1 MSLTWTLDV
10 QAPEDDLKVI
20 AEGVFS
26 HGRAQARDGN
36 AEPIACLVRD
46 GLRVVAGGTGRTE
59 YRRLF
64 VSHLWVT
71 EDLRRQGLARRILQ
85 AVGSGPVLPDNELQ
99 GTASL
104 GVAICPDHAARER
117 LSRHSASQAL
127 RTNHSD
133 LRSFSSKRGVLNVS
147 GASSRSRKARL

>member
-1 MSLTWTLDV
+1 MPLTWTLDARV
-10 QAPEDDLKVI
+10 PEEDLKVI

-85 AVGSGPVLPDNELQ
+85 ALESEAVRRGCRDALIETLDD
-99 GTASL
+99 
-104 GVAICPDHAARER
+104 GVAAVYGR
-117 LSRHSASQAL
+117 LGYRSVAVVTGYVGPFDRHILVKLLDPTAI
-127 RTNHSD
+127 NP
-133 LRSFSSKRGVLNVS
+133 
-147 GASSRSRKARL
+147 

>member
-1 MSLTWTLDV
+1 MPLTWTLDAR
-10 QAPEDDLKVI
+10 APEEDLQVV
-20 AEGVFS
+20 ADGVFS

-46 GLRVVAGGTGRTE
+46 GPRVVAGGTGRTE

-85 AVGSGPVLPDNELQ
+85 ALESEAVNRGCSDALIETLDD
-99 GTASL
+99 
-104 GVAICPDHAARER
+104 GVAAFYGR
-117 LSRHSASQAL
+117 LGYRSVAVVAGYVGPFNRHIMLKLLNPSAIE
-127 RTNHSD
+127 T
-133 LRSFSSKRGVLNVS
+133 
-147 GASSRSRKARL
+147 

>member
-1 MSLTWTLDV
+1 MPLTWTLDARV
-10 QAPEDDLKVI
+10 PEEDLKVI

-36 AEPIACLVRD
+36 AEPLACLVRD
-46 GLRVVAGGTGRTE
+46 GPRVVAGGTGRTE

-85 AVGSGPVLPDNELQ
+85 ALESEAVNRGCSDALIETLDD
-99 GTASL
+99 
-104 GVAICPDHAARER
+104 GVAAFYGR
-117 LSRHSASQAL
+117 LGYRSVAVVAGYVGPFNRHIMLKLLNPSAIE
-127 RTNHSD
+127 T
-133 LRSFSSKRGVLNVS
+133 
-147 GASSRSRKARL
+147 

>member
-1 MSLTWTLDV
+1 MSLTWTLDAR
-10 QAPEDDLKVI
+10 APEEDLQVV

-46 GLRVVAGGTGRTE
+46 GPRVVAGGTGRTE

-71 EDLRRQGLARRILQ
+71 EDLRRQGLARGILQ
-85 AVGSGPVLPDNELQ
+85 ALEAEAAHRGCRDALIETLDD
-99 GTASL
+99 
-104 GVAICPDHAARER
+104 GVAALYGR
-117 LSRHSASQAL
+117 LGY
-127 RTNHSD
+127 
-133 LRSFSSKRGVLNVS
+133 RSVAVVS
-147 GASSRSRKARL
+147 GYVGPFNRHILVKPLESVLGDP